1 MQNPIKEKEQKIDI
15 LITNWSC
22 GGVYGCNWWEENY
35 PITDEIKFFAEGK
48 ARFDSYSEFLIR
60 SEIRLSPFSKEDI
73 NIFKQRPVETF
84 EGKSDMHFLPS
95 LGVMHINED
104 FIGVDANLSTK
115 HMSTLIQLLSIK
127 NKDFT
132 LEVTTHED
140 VLHRR
145 KISEINYGL

>member
-22 GGVYGCNWWEENY
+22 SGVYGCNWWEENY

-48 ARFDSYSEFLIR
+48 ARLDGYSEFLIR
-60 SEIRLSPFSKEDI
+60 SEIILSPFSKEDI
-73 NIFKQRPVETF
+73 KNFKQRPIETY

-95 LGVMHINED
+95 LGTIHVSED
-104 FIGVDANLSTK
+104 DISVDANLSVK

-145 KISEINYGL
+145 KISEIKYGF